1 MVTCREA
8 CQREKS
14 AALLTAV
21 RRAPLQGRPLRRAP
35 AISVP
40 EQHRAGAS
48 QAARGRRVEADLQ
61 IFEGFSHAC
70 YTIGPFIP
78 ESREAFEEI
87 ARFLSAHLAK

>member
-1 MVTCREA
+1 MRVHRKLHEA
-8 CQREKS
+8 
-14 AALLTAV
+14 
-21 RRAPLQGRPLRRAP
+21 
-35 AISVP
+35 
-40 EQHRAGAS
+40 
-48 QAARGRRVEADLQ
+48 RRVEADLQ